1 MTLKRRRLLR
11 ITVLSALTMMVG
23 CYHYVPAATL
33 VHPQGTALRAYLDTL
48 SAFELREVT
57 VNNIDRV
64 EGEFVLADAG
74 GLILSATWLQAIT
87 GSGFAGRGWTV
98 RIPEAN
104 VTAVELK
111 RISWW
116 RTGVVV
122 GGLAVG
128 TWLGF
133 DALGVTG
140 SRDGGG
146 GGTGP
151 PL

>member
-74 GLILSATWLQAIT
+74 GLILSATWQQAIT
-87 GSGFAGRGWTV
+87 GYGLVGNGWTV
-98 RIPEAN
+98 RIPESN
-104 VTAVELK
+104 VTAVQLK
-111 RISWW
+111 QISWW

-151 PL
+151 IL